1 MRLSKWQI
9 DPFVSESGNV
19 VICVN
24 RVMAYDKQE
33 TLVIL
38 TGLEHVGIEF
48 GYIKKQF
55 SCFRPSEAVIWE
67 IIYMKFY
74 AISLFDM

>member
-1 MRLSKWQI
+1 
-9 DPFVSESGNV
+9 
-19 VICVN
+19 
-24 RVMAYDKQE
+24 MAYYKQE

-38 TGLEHVGIEF
+38 TALEHVGIEF

-74 AISLFDM
+74 AIFLFDM